1 MLPLHYNYLKTN
13 IMNENVNEDSVEN
26 AEQNEMTPEEII
38 ARRKELV
45 KFYKDETPLLKARA
59 EYEEYLTKIEEA
71 RFARFQIRIAH
82 AQMVAPQ
89 ENSEESE
96 NRMKEELTKSSAGA
110 RALQTK

>member
-1 MLPLHYNYLKTN
+1 MENTEE
-13 IMNENVNEDSVEN
+13 NEL
-26 AEQNEMTPEEII
+26 TPEEII
-38 ARRKELV
+38 VRRKELV

-89 ENSEESE
+89 ENPESPEESE
-96 NRMKEELTKSSAGA
+96 NRMKEELAKSSVGA
-110 RALQTK
+110 RTLQTK